1 MGMVEL
7 DQSSCALN
15 SGSHQLVSASE
26 CPRFLESRLTARAH
40 RLYRHRTA
48 LRTRHG
54 PQLT

>member
-26 CPRFLESRLTARAH
+26 CPRFLESRLTGHTA
-40 RLYRHRTA
+40 YRHRTA

>member
-26 CPRFLESRLTARAH
+26 CPRFLESRLTGHTAYTGTAPHSARDMD
-40 RLYRHRTA
+40 RS
-48 LRTRHG
+48 
-54 PQLT
+54 